1 MRTLIWTEPFK
12 RAFRRTIQR
21 KPELQTKI
29 QYTLEQLAENPF
41 HSTLHSHKLKGELSG
56 AWACTVDYDN
66 RILFEFVYDHKTD
79 EEKISLL
86 TIGKHDTVY

>member
-1 MRTLIWTEPFK
+1 MRKLIWTEQFRRAFK
-12 RAFRRTIQR
+12 RITQL
-21 KPELQTKI
+21 KPELDSKI
-29 QYTLEQLAENPF
+29 QYTLELLAENPF

-66 RILFEFVYDHKTD
+66 RILFEFVYDHKAK

-86 TIGKHDTVY
+86 TIGKHDRVY

>member
-56 AWACTVDYDN
+56 AWACTIDYDN
-66 RILFEFVYDHKTD
+66 RILFEFVYDHKTK

-86 TIGKHDTVY
+86 TIGKHDRVY

>member
-56 AWACTVDYDN
+56 AWACTVDYDS
-66 RILFEFVYDHKTD
+66 RILFEFVYDHKTK

-86 TIGKHDTVY
+86 TIGKHDRVY